1 MNCSGRASC
10 CPEGLGTLGT
20 FEGSVA
26 RLSAR
31 KLRRIS
37 NEVTATNQKVGSSNL
52 SGRAIFSCEIV
63 WFTLRHAEKL
73 GTRREYNGTSSAGF
87 ILLPTLLTM

>member
-1 MNCSGRASC
+1 MEVVS
-10 CPEGLGTLGT
+10 EGEDPPDFGLAKVLTPFGSAWVGK

-37 NEVTATNQKVGSSNL
+37 KELTATNQKVGSSNL
-52 SGRAIFSCEIV
+52 SGRATPF
-63 WFTLRHAEKL
+63 
-73 GTRREYNGTSSAGF
+73 
-87 ILLPTLLTM
+87 